1 MEIRSAAAIREEKQY
16 VNCYCRFTING
27 KTLNNDINPAKHR
40 YKGGKR
46 KKKRSKR
53 TNARGQWRDR
63 DRRRERRIETNKHKT
78 KTKRNRTDRQKEK
91 RETEKGTTKNRES
104 KV

>member
-1 MEIRSAAAIREEKQY
+1 MEIRSAAAIREEKQN

-46 KKKRSKR
+46 KKKDQNEQTRADS
-53 TNARGQWRDR
+53 G
-63 DRRRERRIETNKHKT
+63 ETKDN
-78 KTKRNRTDRQKEK
+78 
-91 RETEKGTTKNRES
+91 
-104 KV
+104 